1 MKTKLLAL
9 AVLAAYLP
17 LQISSAGAHG
27 IWVAQRTDQLTIV
40 YGHLAEDGAY
50 ETKKVKSV
58 VAKTANG
65 EARDVKLNVGEK
77 NVTMTVPDD
86 VAVLSTTF
94 DNGFWIKGPDAKW
107 QNVGKLQVPGGTE
120 SHQPLKYNTHILKSV
135 GSGLKPTGAP
145 LEIVPLVDPIAL
157 KIGDDLPVQV
167 LLNGKPLPGAEL
179 INDYINN
186 AESKITADADGRVTL
201 KVTSAGLNV
210 VGVEFTEKTP
220 NNADVDEIF
229 NFATLSYTLPHVE

>member
-1 MKTKLLAL
+1 MI
-9 AVLAAYLP
+9 LAALISNMSLP
-17 LQISSAGAHG
+17 ISNASAHG

-50 ETKKVKSV
+50 ETKKVESV
-58 VAKTANG
+58 VGKTATD

-77 NVTMTVPDD
+77 NVGLVVSDD
-86 VAVLSTTF
+86 VAVLTTTF
-94 DNGFWIKGPDAKW
+94 DNGFWIKGPDEKW
-107 QNVGKLQVPGGTE
+107 QNVGKMQVPGGTE

-157 KIGDDLPVQV
+157 KIGDELPVQV
-167 LLNGKPLPGAEL
+167 LLNGKPLPGAEV
-179 INDYINN
+179 INDYLNN
-186 AESKITADADGRVTL
+186 AEAKITADAEGKAVL